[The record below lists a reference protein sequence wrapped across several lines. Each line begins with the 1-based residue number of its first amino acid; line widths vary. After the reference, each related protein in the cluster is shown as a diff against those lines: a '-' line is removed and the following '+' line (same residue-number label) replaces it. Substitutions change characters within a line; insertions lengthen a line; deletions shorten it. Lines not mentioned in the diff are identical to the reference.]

1 MNNHIQLV
9 LKSSTTEMSLN
20 DHDSGI
26 YIVPELEGLTGLPS
40 IRTTSGVNS
49 GYDGG
54 WTSAQN
60 FDARSI
66 TIRGVIAST
75 DVATVERMRKQ
86 LIALLAQGKN
96 EPLTL
101 NLVTEAGNAYEL
113 EVRTIACEMAM
124 QTVLQQQEFLI
135 QLRAD
140 DPLIYDS
147 SAGGESVLVQ
157 VQHAIGGFEINFELP
172 LAISGGEGES
182 IIENAGLEKVY
193 PVISMYGALH
203 NPTFVNATT
212 NQQIQVDATLGF
224 AEGEWSTPSDV
235 YEGKVITI
243 NDAPAEAQLAS
254 FRLDGETSQNG
265 TPTPSAPVAVNTTT
279 GENVVKITGKNL
291 LKLTNGT
298 YSSNGVTA
306 VVNNGVVS
314 LSGTA
319 TANAYVVLTAQAD
332 YYSLTLNGSYKMTT
346 QTTSG
351 IYNVVY
357 YGTSSTMFNASG
369 PQVKA
374 LNGTYNNIRFQL
386 YIPSGTNTNGIT
398 TSPMIIANGTD
409 ESFEPYQEQ
418 SYEVNLGKNLFDKDT
433 MTLSNVSINPNVNS
447 ANGFTS
453 VYIPCEPNT
462 TYTVQKAQETTRFY
476 VATTEVLPAPGV
488 QGTAVSSSTSGTVKT
503 FTTGASARY
512 IAVMVRS
519 TSDTLTEAEVV
530 AGVQIEKGSQATSYA
545 AYFEPIELCKIGDYQ
560 DYIYKSGD
568 KWYVHKAVGKVIL
581 DGVNKSFSDR
591 YTTASSHYRFIY
603 ADQSIPNYTSG
614 TVAQIYCNRLIGGT
628 IGNTYN
634 RVERIAYND
643 ASNRL
648 ISYISSIEDSTLAAA
663 NTWLQSNPLDI
674 VYILDASTDT
684 EITNEAL
691 VAQLNALL
699 TTARTYVGINN
710 IFTVTPNEQG
720 TIELTYM
727 TEKSDDRRDVIV
739 IDSRMRTIT
748 LNGTDAYHLLAE
760 GSEFPL
766 LAPGENKLLLRSDTP
781 GDNGYAEVNYKQ
793 GYLSI

>member
-9 LKSSTTEMSLN
+9 LKSSTAEMSLN

-66 TIRGVIAST
+66 TIRGVIANT
-75 DVATVERMRKQ
+75 DVATVERMRKK

-212 NQQIQVDATLGF
+212 NQQIQVNATLGF
-224 AEGEWSTPSDV
+224 AEGEWNTPSDV
-235 YEGKVITI
+235 YEGKAITI
-243 NDAPAEAQLAS
+243 DDAPAEAPLSS
-254 FRLDGETSQNG
+254 FQLDGETSQNG
-265 TPTPSAPVAVNTTT
+265 TPTPNAPVAVNTTT

-291 LKLTNGT
+291 FNKSTNYNNSTIDAANGNIGSNSNFLTIWAECQPNTT
-298 YSSNGVTA
+298 YTISKGAPTTRFVVADSKKIPQSGDHCNVLDGYNSQSTSKTITTSSSAKYLIAMVKSGQDT
-306 VVNNGVVS
+306 
-314 LSGTA
+314 LSQQAILDFMQIELGSTA
-319 TANAYVVLTAQAD
+319 TAY
-332 YYSLTLNGSYKMTT
+332 
-346 QTTSG
+346 
-351 IYNVVY
+351 
-357 YGTSSTMFNASG
+357 
-369 PQVKA
+369 
-374 LNGTYNNIRFQL
+374 
-386 YIPSGTNTNGIT
+386 
-398 TSPMIIANGTD
+398 
-409 ESFEPYQEQ
+409 EPYQEQ
-418 SYEVNLGKNLFDKDT
+418 SYEVNLGKNLCSSAWENGAYDTETGDKKSESGYRTADY
-433 MTLSNVSINPNVNS
+433 VAV
-447 ANGFTS
+447 
-453 VYIPCEPNT
+453 EPNT
-462 TYTVQKAQETTRFY
+462 TYIVSRDGSG
-476 VATTEVLPAPGV
+476 VAMNVLEYNA
-488 QGTAVSSSTSGTVKT
+488 SKT
-503 FTTGASARY
+503 FTYYKGNAVASGSSFTTKADTRYITMYRGAS
-512 IAVMVRS
+512 
-519 TSDTLTEAEVV
+519 
-530 AGVQIEKGSQATSYA
+530 GGIEKMQLEKGGTITSYA
-545 AYFEPIELCKIGDYQ
+545 AYFTPIELCKIGTYQ
-560 DYIYKSGD
+560 DYIYKSAG
-568 KWYVHKAVGKVIL
+568 KWYKHKAVGKYQL
-581 DGVNKSFSDR
+581 DGTESWG
-591 YTTASSHYRFIY
+591 TAT
-603 ADQSIPNYTSG
+603 DG
-614 TVAQIYCNRLIGGT
+614 
-628 IGNTYN
+628 
-634 RVERIAYND
+634 
-643 ASNRL
+643 
-648 ISYISSIEDSTLAAA
+648 YILAANRQSPFYNILA
-663 NTWLQSNPLDI
+663 IGTPSYESLCSHFYFQPNGTTWTGDGKCGFNSTGTLWLMYSAPADKNAFLAWLGQTKPSIYFPL
-674 VYILDASTDT
+674 AESAQTDT
-684 EITNEAL
+684 EITNQALIEQLEAVL
-691 VAQLNALL
+691 GGH
-699 TTARTYVGINN
+699 TYAGTNN
-710 IFTVTPNEQG
+710 IFTITPNEQG